1 MSLSSFW
8 SLPTITSPQHT
19 RATQMLSSSST
30 TFTGNWDLGFLEV
43 PMASKYLPG
52 SLYQST
58 VSPPMP
64 LPSFLSTPCSNR
76 FIDPSLRPRSH
87 RIQSNLHSPGT
98 SIMLRLPGLQFSPQ
112 KTTPGSKSP
121 PPEILRRG
129 PTPHPQSIIC
139 MNYKLSLESHERF

>member
-58 VSPPMP
+58 VSLQCLFPPSSA
-64 LPSFLSTPCSNR
+64 LPVLVVLL
-76 FIDPSLRPRSH
+76 I
-87 RIQSNLHSPGT
+87 
-98 SIMLRLPGLQFSPQ
+98 LPWGSEVTEFSPISIPQ
-112 KTTPGSKSP
+112 EHQSCWGSQGSSLAPRKLP
-121 PPEILRRG
+121 QALN
-129 PTPHPQSIIC
+129 PHPQRSSGEVQPLTHKASFAWTI
-139 MNYKLSLESHERF
+139 NSH